1 MAAAQTRSTIA
12 PLSGIY
18 AIVNDTHHDPV
29 ALTRSIVD
37 AGVRIVQ
44 YRAKRNFNVDH
55 LREMRAITHGAN
67 AMLILNDRWNEVDR
81 YDADGAHVGPDDA
94 QWSELP
100 QIRRALQGRIFG
112 VSCGTPDEA
121 RIAQD
126 AQVDYIGA
134 GCVFATIS
142 KDDAGAPI
150 GIEGLTS
157 LLAVSRVPVAAIGG
171 ITAQNLQAVRDA
183 GAAMAAVISAISAAS
198 DPAQAARD
206 LVRAWQR

>member
-1 MAAAQTRSTIA
+1 MDAAQTRPTIA

-18 AIVNDTHHDPV
+18 AIVNDTHADPV
-29 ALTRSIVD
+29 ALTRSIIG

-44 YRAKRNFNVDH
+44 YRAKSNFNEDH
-55 LREMRAITHGAN
+55 LREMRTITRDAK
-67 AMLILNDRWNEVDR
+67 ALLILNDRWKDVDR

-100 QIRRALQGRIFG
+100 QIRRALEGRIFG

-126 AQVDYIGA
+126 AQADYIGA
-134 GCVFATIS
+134 GCIFATIS
-142 KDDAGAPI
+142 KDNAGEPI
-150 GIEGLTS
+150 GVEGLRS

-171 ITAQNLQAVRDA
+171 ITAQNLHAVRDA
-183 GAAMAAVISAISAAS
+183 GAAMAAVISAISGAD